1 MNRPSSVLGQRTGV
15 RGQLSTPLLLI
26 LLTVLLTC
34 GPGVAAEPDVVR
46 LQNRWAV
53 LGVTMAGGGIVEF
66 RLSGRKLNPLN
77 WTIHGLEP
85 VEADKPYLRG
95 HFLCLDRWGAPSKS
109 EAEGGVPFHGEAP
122 RINWQLTRAPKAHDE
137 YPYLQMGCK
146 MPLAGLSVVRR
157 IALSR
162 RTSVAWVHEEVT
174 NTRKLGRIYNMVQHP
189 SIAAPF
195 LSETTLVDSNAT
207 LGFSQEGQVPAG
219 PSQGRSW
226 PRMVIGD
233 QLVDL
238 RQFRSNESDGTV
250 HDVSSF
256 IFDSKTEIGWVTA
269 VNPKVELLLGYTWQV
284 KDYPWLNI
292 WRHREN
298 GRVKSRGLE
307 FGTTGLHQPF
317 RVLVG
322 RGRILNRPLF
332 SFIDAGESVSREYM
346 MFVAAVPRDYSGVA
360 RLVVD
365 EQKSQLVLF
374 ERAPG
379 KRRIVLPFDLPMP
392 PPSK

>member
-1 MNRPSSVLGQRTGV
+1 MNRSSSVLEQRPGMP
-15 RGQLSTPLLLI
+15 GQLSRLLPLMLLA
-26 LLTVLLTC
+26 C
-34 GPGVAAEPDVVR
+34 GTGVAAEPDVVR
-46 LQNRWAV
+46 LKNQRVV

-66 RLSGRKLNPLN
+66 RLSGSELNPLN

-85 VEADKPYLRG
+85 VEAGKPYLRG

-109 EAEGGVPFHGEAP
+109 EAERGVPFHGEAP
-122 RINWQLTRAPKAHDE
+122 RINWQLTRAAKADDE
-137 YPYLQMGCK
+137 YPYLQMGCQ

-157 IALSR
+157 IGLSR

-195 LSETTLVDSNAT
+195 LDETTLVDSNAT
-207 LGFSQEGQVPAG
+207 LGFSQEGEVPSGFREA
-219 PSQGRSW
+219 SSW
-226 PRMVIGD
+226 PKMVI
-233 QLVDL
+233 QEQEVDL
-238 RQFRSNESDGTV
+238 RQFRSTESDGTV

-256 IFDSKTEIGWVTA
+256 VFGSQTQVAWVTA
-269 VNPKVELLLGYTWQV
+269 VNPKAELLLGYTWQT

-317 RVLVG
+317 GILVG
-322 RGRILNRPLF
+322 RGRILDRPLF
-332 SFIDAGESVSREYM
+332 SFIDAGASVSRQYM

-365 EQKSQLVLF
+365 EKKSELVLF

-379 KRRIVLPFDLPMP
+379 KRRIVLPFDQPVP

>member
-1 MNRPSSVLGQRTGV
+1 MIRSSSELAERFCVPWLWFRLLV
-15 RGQLSTPLLLI
+15 LLLLACEPCI
-26 LLTVLLTC
+26 
-34 GPGVAAEPDVVR
+34 GAETDVIR
-46 LQNRWAV
+46 LKNRRAV
-53 LGVTMAGGGIVEF
+53 LGVTLAGGGIVEF
-66 RLSGRKLNPLN
+66 RLSSSPLNPLN

-95 HFLCLDRWGAPSKS
+95 HFLCLDRWGAPSQA
-109 EAEGGVPFHGEAP
+109 EAQRGVPFHGEAP
-122 RINWQLTRAPKAHDE
+122 RINWQLTRAPKADDE
-137 YPYLQMGCK
+137 YPHLQMGCK

-195 LSETTLVDSNAT
+195 LDETTLVDSNAT
-207 LGFSQEGQVPAG
+207 LGFSQEGEVPAG
-219 PSQGRSW
+219 SGSASSW
-226 PRMVIGD
+226 PRMVI
-233 QLVDL
+233 QEQAVDL
-238 RQFRSNESDGTV
+238 RQFRSNESDGAA

-256 IFDSKTEIGWVTA
+256 VFDSKTEVGWVTA
-269 VNPKVELLLGYTWQV
+269 VNPKAELLLGYTWQT

-317 RVLVG
+317 GILVG
-322 RGRILNRPLF
+322 RGRIFNRPLF
-332 SFIDAGESVSREYM
+332 SFIDAGASVSRDYM
-346 MFVAAVPRDYSGVA
+346 MFVAAVPRGYAGVA
-360 RLVVD
+360 RIVVD
-365 EQKSQLVLF
+365 KKQSQLVLF

-379 KRRIVLPFDLPMP
+379 KRRIVLPFDLPVP
-392 PPSK
+392 PPTK